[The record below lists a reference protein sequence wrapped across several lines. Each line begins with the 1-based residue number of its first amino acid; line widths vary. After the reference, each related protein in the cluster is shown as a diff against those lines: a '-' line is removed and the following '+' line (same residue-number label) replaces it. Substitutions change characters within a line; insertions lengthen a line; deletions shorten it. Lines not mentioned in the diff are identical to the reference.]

1 MIIYKNIIISFKFA
15 EKVQLILTL
24 QIVTLQPNARQAVGA
39 KQGQKNNMKFLLKM
53 DREMRIKSSKRNNI
67 RDLRITAHSK

>member
-1 MIIYKNIIISFKFA
+1 MYKNIIISFEFVYIF

-39 KQGQKNNMKFLLKM
+39 KQGQKK
-53 DREMRIKSSKRNNI
+53 
-67 RDLRITAHSK
+67 

>member
-1 MIIYKNIIISFKFA
+1 MIIYKIIIISFEFA
-15 EKVQLILTL
+15 NFFEKIQLILTL

-53 DREMRIKSSKRNNI
+53 DREMRIKPSKRNNNV
-67 RDLRITAHSK
+67 TYG

>member
-1 MIIYKNIIISFKFA
+1 MIIYKNIKIFFKSTYSF

-24 QIVTLQPNARQAVGA
+24 QIVTLQPKGRQAVGA

-53 DREMRIKSSKRNNI
+53 DREMRIKPSKRNNNV
-67 RDLRITAHSK
+67 TYG